1 MKKNIFILFFVLLT
15 ACSMRLSVSE
25 IEEDLGPSLIEDI
38 AENYD
43 INDSEIIHDSFNLVY
58 DEGNSYSGLLKTTY
72 DGMQQTFSID
82 LLYDGETYLYEWEL
96 IDEK

>member
-43 INDSEIIHDSFNLVY
+43 INDSEIILNSFNLVY
-58 DEGNSYSGLLKTTY
+58 DEGNSYSGILNTTY

>member
-43 INDSEIIHDSFNLVY
+43 INDSEIILNSFNLVY
-58 DEGNSYSGLLKTTY
+58 DEGNSYSGLLNTTY
-72 DGMQQTFSID
+72 GGMQQIFSID

>member
-43 INDSEIIHDSFNLVY
+43 INDSEIILDSFNLVY
-58 DEGNSYSGLLKTTY
+58 DEGTSYSGIFNTTY

>member
-43 INDSEIIHDSFNLVY
+43 INESEIILNSVNLVY
-58 DEGNSYSGLLKTTY
+58 DEGYSYSGLLKTTY